1 MTKKGRLSKKEQAYI
16 AEHSEDDVTDI
27 AEAIDRSENVVN
39 KELSRSLSRSKE
51 DGSLE
56 APRAGEFMA
65 RNEKYGAVTMTE
77 QASMLG
83 DESKDTK
90 PEDDESEEVNIP
102 RRHRGAI
109 HRIKER

>member
-16 AEHSEDDVTDI
+16 AEHSDDNVADI
-27 AEAIDRSENVVN
+27 AEALDRSENVVN
-39 KELSRSLSRSKE
+39 KELAKQE
-51 DGSLE
+51 DVSG
-56 APRAGEFMA
+56 PPKAGEFMG
-65 RNEKYGAVTMTE
+65 RNEKYGSVTMTE

-83 DESKDTK
+83 DESKAA
-90 PEDDESEEVNIP
+90 ESEEDKQKEVNVA

>member
-16 AEHSEDDVTDI
+16 AEHSDDSVAAI
-27 AEAIDRSENVVN
+27 AEALGRSENVVN
-39 KELSRSLSRSKE
+39 KELSKQE
-51 DGSLE
+51 DVPEL
-56 APRAGEFMA
+56 PKAGELMG

-83 DESKDTK
+83 DESKATK
-90 PEDDESEEVNIP
+90 LEEDKSEEVNVA

-109 HRIKER
+109 HRIKDK

>member
-16 AEHSEDDVTDI
+16 AEHSKDSVADI
-27 AEAIDRSENVVN
+27 AETLDRSENVVS
-39 KELSRSLSRSKE
+39 KELSKQE
-51 DGSLE
+51 DVPEL
-56 APRAGEFMA
+56 PKAGDLMG

-83 DESKDTK
+83 DESKATK
-90 PEDDESEEVNIP
+90 PEEVNVA

-109 HRIKER
+109 HRIKDK